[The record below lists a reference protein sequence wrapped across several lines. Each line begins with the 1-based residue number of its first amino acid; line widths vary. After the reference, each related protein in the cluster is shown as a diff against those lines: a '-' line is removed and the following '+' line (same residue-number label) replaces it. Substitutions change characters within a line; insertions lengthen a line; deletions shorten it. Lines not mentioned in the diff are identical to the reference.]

1 MLITRTR
8 HRMAAATAA
17 AAITL
22 TGIPVAA
29 HASTAPAPAQATVT
43 TAGQGPCVTDFT
55 DAPPT
60 GSFYTAITWMA
71 CEGLTSGYADG
82 SFGKN
87 QRITRGETAS
97 FLYRLSGDKHRATTT
112 QRFSDVPVGSTHSIA
127 ISWMQA
133 QGLSNGYTDG
143 TFGRN
148 KPISRGE
155 LASFLYRYA
164 KASGISYRAPARSPY
179 SDMTGDQKRYYY
191 APAAWMKSTGLI
203 GGYTDGSFRPDRM
216 VTRGETAKFMYALE
230 THLNGE
236 PAPPT
241 VTPKPVSTLP
251 SADLKFGPYTGT
263 PRRLQDIF
271 HLECIHALDGE
282 DLPEREDAKP
292 APGQKPVWSV
302 HHQQKLTQ
310 GWKVCPT
317 RMYEQIAIP
326 AAFNVQAQAGDGSHI
341 SRLRITDGAGQV
353 VGGFQD
359 NVTGSAPARTELVE
373 VLEIAELPTVPSTE
387 GEIRYLRTLVVDTR
401 SGPQLLIDQVSAPA
415 QADPASLK
423 AWDLAAGGDRRALVY
438 ASIRLDTPDDG
449 RQMATSDLAE
459 VLRSMVGSFVPAVM

>member
-1 MLITRTR
+1 MLTRTR
-8 HRMAAATAA
+8 HQMAAATAA

-29 HASTAPAPAQATVT
+29 HASTAPAPAHATVT
-43 TAGQGPCVTDFT
+43 TTGQGPCVTDFT

-71 CEGLTSGYADG
+71 CKGLTNGYADG
-82 SFGKN
+82 SFGKVKE
-87 QRITRGETAS
+87 ITRGEVAS
-97 FLYRLSGDKHRATTT
+97 FLYRLSGDRHNAGITKD
-112 QRFSDVPVGSTHSIA
+112 FKDVKTSSSHFTA
-127 ISWMQA
+127 ISWMKA
-133 QGLSNGYTDG
+133 EGLTNGYADG
-143 TFGRN
+143 SFGIS
-148 KPISRGE
+148 KPITRGE
-155 LASFLYRYA
+155 LAAFMLRS
-164 KASGISYRAPARSPY
+164 SGVSYQAPARSPY
-179 SDMTGDQKRYYY
+179 SDMTDEQSRFYFG
-191 APAAWMKSTGLI
+191 PAAWMKSTGMI
-203 GGYTDGSFRPDRM
+203 TGYADGSFRPHRM

-241 VTPKPVSTLP
+241 VTPKPVSALP

-282 DLPEREDAKP
+282 NLPEREDAEL
-292 APGQKPVWSV
+292 APGRKPVWSV

-317 RMYEQIAIP
+317 RMYEQLAIP
-326 AAFNVQAQAGDGSHI
+326 AAFTVQAQAGDGSHI

-359 NVTGSAPARTELVE
+359 DVTDRAPASARLVKALEITELPWTPATDGE
-373 VLEIAELPTVPSTE
+373 V
-387 GEIRYLRTLVVDTR
+387 RYLRTLLVQTGT
-401 SGPQLLIDQVSAPA
+401 GPQLLIDQVSAPA
-415 QADPASLK
+415 GTNPASLK
-423 AWDLAAGGDRRALVY
+423 VWDLAAGAGQRDQIY
-438 ASIRLDTPDDG
+438 ASVRLASVGAAEQT
-449 RQMATSDLAE
+449 AESDLAA
-459 VLRSMVGSFVPAVM
+459 VLRSMAGSYTPGVM